1 MRKRDEDLR
10 SMLAARRRHTRVFA
24 VTSGKGGVGKT
35 HIAANLA
42 VVWSQAG
49 FRVIA
54 VDLDLGVGNLDL
66 LMGIE
71 APYNL
76 SHVINGGTFRAAHC
90 VAEDPTRAEGPPLS
104 DSATGSGA
112 PCVGEKFFSN
122 LFSHAL
128 AVKSIKEVM
137 VSGPA
142 GVLVVPGANGFEHI
156 ANLDLKERQHLMQSL
171 MELDGLADILILDT
185 GAGIHENVMKFC
197 RMADDIVVVAMAEP
211 TSVAAA
217 YSTIKLITAHPKHG
231 RVHLLVNK
239 GDDERSSMKV
249 AEGLAAICKQYLEL
263 DLNLLGWVK
272 DDNVVVESMKTQIPY
287 TLFDEKADAS
297 RCLRR
302 AVQNIFPPVVKA
314 GGQAGTDAPGAS
326 PSAG

>member
-1 MRKRDEDLR
+1 MTTRIGDNSSARE
-10 SMLAARRRHTRVFA
+10 ARRRGTRVFA

-35 HIAANLA
+35 HTAANLA
-42 VVWSQAG
+42 VVLSQAG

-54 VDLDLGVGNLDL
+54 VDLDLGLANLDL
-66 LMGIE
+66 LMDIE

-76 SHVINGGTFRAAHC
+76 SHVINGA
-90 VAEDPTRAEGPPLS
+90 
-104 DSATGSGA
+104 
-112 PCVGEKFFSN
+112 
-122 LFSHAL
+122 
-128 AVKSIKEVM
+128 KSIKEVM

-142 GVLVVPGANGFEHI
+142 GVLVVPGANGFEQI

-171 MELDGLADILILDT
+171 MELERSADILILDT
-185 GAGIHENVMKFC
+185 GAGIHENVIKFC
-197 RMADDIVVVAMAEP
+197 RMADDIVVVAMPEH
-211 TSVAAA
+211 TSVTDA
-217 YSTIKLITAHPKHG
+217 YATIKLIAAHPKHG
-231 RVHLLVNK
+231 RIHLLVNK

-272 DDNVVVESMKTQIPY
+272 DDKVVVESMKARVPY

-302 AVQNIFPPVVKA
+302 AVQNISPRVVE
-314 GGQAGTDAPGAS
+314 GGSAASKDHPGFFERVMTLFQ
-326 PSAG
+326 